1 MTTSDVLWN
10 IPVNVRLQNGI
21 EKSFQSVH
29 DTLDFL
35 ENEWPSPRGAYH
47 DAAVISC
54 RKALNHQTPPAVSK
68 ELFLAA
74 CLEAGLAARNNM
86 RPDNHHSS
94 PTVHRGSHPDRVR
107 RRARTW

>member
-54 RKALNHQTPPAVSK
+54 RRALNHQTPPAVSK

-86 RPDNHHSS
+86 RSDSHHSS
-94 PTVHRGSHPDRVR
+94 PTVHRGL
-107 RRARTW
+107 